1 MQDAP
6 YDDDEIEAQPFTAEG
21 AVNTKARRIRLLD
34 VEELPPTYR
43 MNTNKE
49 DLCLEYVENF
59 RTQFVQLFP
68 KRKELLLCP
77 KNECKVRK
85 FISTTVRAT
94 ELPYRELYDSAMCA
108 EFVASLLEYEPLE
121 YPTELPEYIPSSD
134 SVLKWR
140 VGDSFDFSILLTSY
154 LIGAG
159 YDAYVVSGYAP
170 KWVCLRDQSRTDCPI
185 LIKEEAEK
193 KAAASEAAG
202 AEGKSDDSEAR
213 YKVKDR
219 GIPQSKFLKSQA
231 AKAKTDAARRAAE
244 DEIDDEEEEEEDDPL
259 EGERVH
265 AWVLVRAG
273 KRDNPEHF
281 FIEPSTGRCYPVDQS
296 PFLGV
301 ESLWNN
307 KNYWANMQEP
317 TEGPMNIAFD
327 LSNPDQWEYVFI
339 EPGQKNALADGGE
352 EEDGDGM
359 MMAMGGEDEE
369 VVEEEEE
376 GEDTILDIPPSW
388 VIKLVVDR
396 DMYQKR
402 FCNHGQQTVLYH
414 KAKLECFAEN
424 THEQGMI
431 LRLTTFKDRL
441 RTVPR
446 EMREEFSNR
455 RDKLCKRT
463 RYLLEGR
470 VHESFLPGRMPEALK
485 DMYEWTGRKR
495 ELHYYTSARIDGLVK
510 RVDEMGKK
518 CMEYFSGRD
527 DHLIYRSVSV
537 TPDRDITGGKTTYT
551 LPGGQLGE
559 LVIHKMTEKF
569 ERDESKPAEEDVR
582 KRTYY
587 VRTNQIREIFHYTKG
602 QITSAWRI
610 YYKHGNQPPD
620 IIQVDPSAPLP
631 SEEKLEEELHKVLN
645 AEKDCYQAVR
655 HQELEKEELLKVR
668 KREEASII
676 IDRSIFETAAENAK
690 EDKRQENRQEE
701 EQDTDVRKVDYL
713 TPFLQNVN
721 DVKKI
726 NREEAMKAREACLR
740 ALKERL
746 LERANIIQTR
756 LDQENMLLA
765 KRQAAFQRSQR
776 DHDQGGDEEFERF
789 CSETMFRIQILEQ
802 RLTRHEE
809 TALQKYADMD
819 QKLHTDPRLSILN
832 G

>member
-1 MQDAP
+1 MVDAP

-34 VEELPPTYR
+34 VEELPSTYR
-43 MNTNKE
+43 MNSNKE

-85 FISTTVRAT
+85 FICTTVRAT
-94 ELPYRELYDSAMCA
+94 ELPYRELYDSQACA

-121 YPTELPEYIPSSD
+121 YPTELPEYIPSPD

-140 VGDSFDFSILLTSY
+140 VGDCFDFSNLLVSY

-170 KWVCLRDQSRTDCPI
+170 KWVCLRDQSRTECPV
-185 LIKEEAEK
+185 LLEERRQKEQKEK
-193 KAAASEAAG
+193 ENVAPEDESE
-202 AEGKSDDSEAR
+202 KR
-213 YKVKDR
+213 YTMRDR
-219 GIPQSKFLKSQA
+219 GIPKSKFLKSQA
-231 AKAKTDAARRAAE
+231 EKATLEEAARRAAE
-244 DEIDDEEEEEEDDPL
+244 DEIDDEDEEEEEDPL

-273 KRDNPEHF
+273 KREVKDHF
-281 FIEPSTGRCYPVDQS
+281 FIEASTGRTYSVDGS
-296 PFLGV
+296 PYLGV
-301 ESLWNN
+301 ESVWNN

-317 TEGPMNIAFD
+317 EDGPMKISFD
-327 LSNPDQWEYVFI
+327 LTNNDSWEYVFI
-339 EPGQKNALADGGE
+339 DMQKVAGQIEDEAD
-352 EEDGDGM
+352 D
-359 MMAMGGEDEE
+359 MMAMDDDAGEGEGEDEE
-369 VVEEEEE
+369 DDNV
-376 GEDTILDIPPSW
+376 LDIPPSW
-388 VIKLVVDR
+388 VVKLVIDR
-396 DMYQKR
+396 DMYAKR
-402 FCNHGQQTVLYH
+402 FCNNGQQTVLYH
-414 KAKLECFAEN
+414 KAKLEKFAEN

-431 LRLTTFKDRL
+431 MRLTIFKDRA
-441 RTVPR
+441 RTVPK
-446 EMREEFSNR
+446 EQREEFKNR
-455 RDKLCKRT
+455 RDKLCRRV

-518 CMEYFSGRD
+518 CMEYFEGRD
-527 DHLIYRSVSV
+527 DKLIYRSVSV
-537 TPDRDITGGKTTYT
+537 TPDRDLTGGKTTYT

-569 ERDESKPAEEDVR
+569 ERDQSKPAEEDVK

-587 VRTNQIREIFHYTKG
+587 VKTNQIREIYHYTTG
-602 QITSAWRI
+602 RITSASRT
-610 YYKHGNQPPD
+610 YYKGGQQPPD
-620 IIQVDPSAPLP
+620 IVEVDPSAPMP

-655 HQELEKEELLKVR
+655 HQELEKEELLKMR

-690 EDKRQENRQEE
+690 EDKRQEARQEE
-701 EQDTDVRKVDYL
+701 AEDTDVRKVDYL
-713 TPFLQNVN
+713 TPFLQNVS

-726 NREEAMKAREACLR
+726 TREQGMKAREACLR

-756 LDQENMLLA
+756 LDEENSLLA
-765 KRQAAFQRSQR
+765 KKAGGVPALAARPRPRGRRGVRAFLQRNYVP
-776 DHDQGGDEEFERF
+776 HPN
-789 CSETMFRIQILEQ
+789 
-802 RLTRHEE
+802 
-809 TALQKYADMD
+809 
-819 QKLHTDPRLSILN
+819 PRAAPHPS
-832 G
+832 

>member
-1 MQDAP
+1 MVDAP

-68 KRKELLLCP
+68 KRKELILCP

-94 ELPYRELYDSAMCA
+94 ELPYRELYDSALCA

-140 VGDSFDFSILLTSY
+140 VGDCFDFSILLASY

-170 KWVCLRDQSRTDCPI
+170 KWVCLRDQSRTECPVLMVEELANSLAKEL
-185 LIKEEAEK
+185 LI
-193 KAAASEAAG
+193 AG
-202 AEGKSDDSEAR
+202 APVDDNEDR

-219 GIPQSKFLKSQA
+219 GIPKSKFLKQQGE
-231 AKAKTDAARRAAE
+231 KAELEKARRAAE
-244 DEIDDEEEEEEDDPL
+244 DEVDDEDEEEEEDPL

-273 KRDNPEHF
+273 KREVKESF
-281 FIEPSTGRCYPVDQS
+281 FIEPSTGRVYPVATS
-296 PFLGV
+296 PYLGV
-301 ESLWNN
+301 ESVWNN

-317 TEGPMNIAFD
+317 EEGPMQISFD
-327 LSNPDQWEYVFI
+327 LSNNDNWEYVFI
-339 EPGQKNALADGGE
+339 EPEGQRTEGDMGDGAEDDMMAMGEGGEDEGGE
-352 EEDGDGM
+352 EE
-359 MMAMGGEDEE
+359 EDDS
-369 VVEEEEE
+369 V
-376 GEDTILDIPPSW
+376 LDIPPSW
-388 VIKLVVDR
+388 VIKLVIDR
-396 DMYQKR
+396 DMYAKR
-402 FCNHGQQTVLYH
+402 FCNQGQQTVLYH
-414 KAKLECFAEN
+414 KAKLERFAEN
-424 THEQGMI
+424 THEQGMVT
-431 LRLTTFKDRL
+431 RLTIFKDRA
-441 RTVPR
+441 RTVPK
-446 EMREEFSNR
+446 EQREEFKNR
-455 RDKLCKRT
+455 RDKLERRV

-470 VHESFLPGRMPEALK
+470 VHEHFLPGRMPEALQ

-518 CMEYFSGRD
+518 CMEYFEGRD
-527 DHLIYRSVSV
+527 DKLIYRSVSV
-537 TPDRDITGGKTTYT
+537 TPDRDLTGGKTTYT

-569 ERDESKPAEEDVR
+569 ERDEKKAAEEDVK

-587 VRTNQIREIFHYTKG
+587 VRTNQIREIYHYTTG
-602 QITSAWRI
+602 RITSASRT
-610 YYKHGNQPPD
+610 YYKGGQQPPD
-620 IIQVDPSAPLP
+620 IVEVDPSAPMP
-631 SEEKLEEELHKVLN
+631 SEEKLEEESHKVQN

-690 EDKRQENRQEE
+690 EDKRQELQHTEAE
-701 EQDTDVRKVDYL
+701 DTDVRKVDYL
-713 TPFLQNVN
+713 TPFLQNVQ

-726 NREEAMKAREACLR
+726 NREEGMKARDACLR

-756 LDQENMLLA
+756 LDEENSHLA
-765 KRQAAFQRSQR
+765 KKQAAFQRSQR

-819 QKLHTDPRLSILN
+819 QKLHTDPRLNVLN